1 MLSAV
6 SALPLKRT
14 YWTDGRK
21 LAMSSAN
28 AMHRHVCSASACVK
42 RFCMREFFYTQ
53 SDCVCL
59 IGLPV
64 LFPMCVCRSRR
75 MAVSLCGHA
84 HPCLYVWARPSVW
97 GGVCVCVWVGL
108 CVGGTGVCSLLS
120 ACAVWWSGGD
130 CDTGGIEV

>member
-97 GGVCVCVWVGL
+97 RCVVVCGGGVVGCGGLWRWCSGVWRCVVL
-108 CVGGTGVCSLLS
+108 CGGV
-120 ACAVWWSGGD
+120 
-130 CDTGGIEV
+130 